1 MAWPS
6 SPTNGQ
12 TTTQNGVVYV
22 YNSTKNAWGVASTS
36 GGDTIV
42 YTGNVASANVNVTG
56 NVYVSNQ
63 RVATVQELFVY
74 GLAL

>member
-1 MAWPS
+1 MAWPT

-12 TTTQNGVVYV
+12 TTTQNGVIYV
-22 YNSTKNAWGVASTS
+22 YNSSKNAWGVASTA
-36 GGDTIV
+36 GGDTV
-42 YTGNVASANVNVTG
+42 TFAGNVSSANVNVTG

>member
-1 MAWPS
+1 MAWPT
-6 SPTNGQ
+6 SPINGQ
-12 TTTQNGVVYV
+12 TTTQNGVIYV
-22 YNSTKNAWGVASTS
+22 YNSTKNAWGVASTA
-36 GGDTIV
+36 GGDTV
-42 YTGNVASANVNVTG
+42 TFNGNVSSANVNVTG

>member
-12 TTTQNGVVYV
+12 TTTINGVIYV
-22 YNSTKNAWGVASTS
+22 YNATKNAWGVASVS
-36 GGDTIV
+36 AGDTIV
-42 YTGNVASANVNVTG
+42 YSGNVSAANVNVTG

-63 RVATVQELFVY
+63 RVATVQELYVY

>member
-12 TTTQNGVVYV
+12 TTTQNGVIYV
-22 YNSTKNAWGVASTS
+22 YNASKNAWAVASTA
-36 GGDTIV
+36 GGDTV
-42 YTGNVASANVNVTG
+42 TFTGNVSSANVNVTG
-56 NVYVSNQ
+56 NVFISNQ
-63 RVATVQELFVY
+63 RVPTIVEMMTY

>member
-1 MAWPS
+1 MAWPT

-12 TTTQNGVVYV
+12 TTTQNGVIYV
-22 YNSTKNAWGVASTS
+22 YYSSKNAWGVASTA
-36 GGDTIV
+36 GGDTV
-42 YTGNVASANVNVTG
+42 TFNGNVSSANVNVTG

>member
-1 MAWPS
+1 MAWPT

-12 TTTQNGVVYV
+12 TTTQNGVIYV
-22 YNSTKNAWGVASTS
+22 YNSSKNAWGVASTA
-36 GGDTIV
+36 GGDTV
-42 YTGNVASANVNVTG
+42 TFNGNVSSANVNVTG